1 VNRHEARSWREHI
14 RLPWYLWG
22 FLGITVLTSL
32 VDMPEALPNGM
43 EIAGKLVL
51 TIALAAIGL
60 KVGFGE
66 LFRSG
71 RQGLGFGL
79 LVFAIQ
85 FALVAVLMVVLG

>member
-1 VNRHEARSWREHI
+1 
-14 RLPWYLWG
+14 
-22 FLGITVLTSL
+22 
-32 VDMPEALPNGM
+32 M

-85 FALVAVLMVVLG
+85 FALVAVLMVLLG